1 MTRRRIPM
9 EAALVRRAFPRPF
22 GSRAVAES
30 DKESLAVLLYAAY
43 RGTIDDEGD
52 SFADALVEIE
62 KTLRG
67 DYGRFLPECSFVV
80 EEGEFLAS
88 ACLVTFF
95 EPHNAPLVVFLM
107 TRPEAKRRGLAHGL
121 LERSMNAL
129 LDAGYER
136 LTLVVTD
143 GNEPAQGLYR
153 QLGFTPI
160 EEPLAPGDGSA

>member
-9 EAALVRRAFPRPF
+9 EAALVRRTSP
-22 GSRAVAES
+22 GSVVSRVVSPS
-30 DKESLAVLLYAAY
+30 DKEALAILLFAAY

-62 KTLRG
+62 KTFRG
-67 DYGRFLPECSFVV
+67 DYGRFLSECSFAV

-95 EPHNAPLVVFLM
+95 DPHGAPLVVFLM
-107 TRPEAKRRGLAHGL
+107 TRPEAKRRGLARHV

-129 LDAGYER
+129 LEAGYER

-143 GNEPAQGLYR
+143 GNEPAQSLYR
-153 QLGFTPI
+153 RLGFAPI
-160 EEPLAPGDGSA
+160 EGPLA

>member
-9 EAALVRRAFPRPF
+9 EAALVRRALS
-22 GSRAVAES
+22 GSAVSRAVSPDDREA
-30 DKESLAVLLYAAY
+30 LAILLFAAY

-52 SFADALVEIE
+52 SFADALVEVE
-62 KTLRG
+62 KTFRG

-95 EPHNAPLVVFLM
+95 DPHDAPLVVFLM
-107 TRPEAKRRGLAHGL
+107 TRPEAKRRGLARHA

-129 LDAGYER
+129 LEAGYER
-136 LTLVVTD
+136 VTLVVTD
-143 GNEPAQGLYR
+143 GNEPAQSLYR
-153 QLGFTPI
+153 RLGFTPI
-160 EEPLAPGDGSA
+160 EEPLA